1 MKYGI
6 WLSWEERLT
15 NLFLLVIWDGLFLA
29 PPSPFTKHLRSEV
42 IPTLLFITF
51 LPGISLHLS
60 LSNYVYR
67 YHVHIMKDF
76 SKLI

>member
-29 PPSPFTKHLRSEV
+29 PPSPFTKHLQSEV
-42 IPTLLFITF
+42 IPTLSLITF
-51 LPGISLHLS
+51 FPGMFLHLS
-60 LSNYVYR
+60 LSDHVCCYY
-67 YHVHIMKDF
+67 VHIMKDF
-76 SKLI
+76 SKLV